1 MRSPPPP
8 WNRQWHCV
16 HSKAWRRHN
25 RKLERWNFAALG
37 SAITEALAINDE
49 LVLKAVPSYS
59 DYTNL
64 LLAALVS
71 YPLRSL
77 YAYRHVAEALLRVA
91 ETVEVIDGA

>member
-1 MRSPPPP
+1 VELRSTRLGNHWGP
-8 WNRQWHCV
+8 
-16 HSKAWRRHN
+16 RHQ
-25 RKLERWNFAALG
+25 R
-37 SAITEALAINDE
+37 E